1 MDIVGLRSFVVLAED
16 LHFGRAAGRLG
27 IAQPHLSRR
36 IRDLEKDL
44 GAVLFERTQRR
55 VTLTRAG
62 TALLARARR
71 LLDDLRRAGDETR
84 AIAEGKSGRLRIG
97 FIHSATYGTLP
108 ELLRLFSRDH
118 PQVGL
123 DLAEM
128 TMAEQ
133 AAALAAGDIDVGILR
148 PVAGVDGLC
157 FETIRREHF
166 LLAVP
171 EDTALS
177 ARQKVSLRDLVT
189 TPMIGFPRLTS
200 PLFHARITGALDRAG
215 VTPVIVQEATQI
227 HTVVGL
233 VSAGLGVALVPEVA
247 ARLGV
252 KGVRFLVVS
261 DGPEPVEVCIG
272 TRRGETS
279 PAVLAFARAG
289 AQLGGG
295 PAGESP
301 SAPA

>member
-1 MDIVGLRSFVVLAED
+1 MDIVRLRSFVVVAET
-16 LHFGRAAGRLG
+16 LHFGRAAARLG

-36 IRDLEKDL
+36 IRELETDL

-55 VTLTRAG
+55 VALTRAG
-62 TALLARARR
+62 IALLPRARR

-84 AIAEGKSGRLRIG
+84 AIAEGRSGRLRIG
-97 FIHSATYGTLP
+97 FIHSSTYGTLP
-108 ELLRLFSRDH
+108 ELLRIFAHDH
-118 PQVGL
+118 PQVVL
-123 DLAEM
+123 DLSEM
-128 TMAEQ
+128 TMVEQ
-133 AAALAAGDIDVGILR
+133 AAALTAGDIDVGILR
-148 PVAGVDGLC
+148 PVAGVESIV

-171 EDTALS
+171 QDLPLATRE
-177 ARQKVSLRDLVT
+177 KVSLRDLAT
-189 TPMIGFPRLTS
+189 TPMISFPRLTS
-200 PLFHARITGALDRAG
+200 PLFHARIAGALDRAG
-215 VTPVIVQEATQI
+215 VTPPVVQEATQI

-252 KGVRFLVVS
+252 RGVRFLSVG

-279 PAVLAFARAG
+279 PAVHAFARAG
-289 AQLGGG
+289 WRLRDVGT
-295 PAGESP
+295 PAG
-301 SAPA
+301 

>member
-1 MDIVGLRSFVVLAED
+1 MDIVRLRSFVVLAED
-16 LHFGRAAGRLG
+16 LHFGRAAARLG

-36 IRDLEKDL
+36 IRELEEDL

-55 VTLTRAG
+55 VALTRAG
-62 TALLARARR
+62 LTLLPRTRR
-71 LLDDLRRAGDETR
+71 ILDDLRRAADEAR
-84 AIAEGKSGRLRIG
+84 ATAEGKSGRLRIG
-97 FIHSATYGTLP
+97 FIHSSTYGTLP
-108 ELLRLFSRDH
+108 ELLRLFARDH
-118 PQVGL
+118 PQVVL
-123 DLAEM
+123 DLSEM
-128 TMAEQ
+128 TMVEQ

-148 PVAGVDGLC
+148 PVAGVESVA
-157 FETIRREHF
+157 FTTIRREHF

-171 EDTALS
+171 QDSALAQRDT
-177 ARQKVSLRDLVT
+177 VSLRDLAT

-215 VTPVIVQEATQI
+215 ITPPLVQEATQI

-252 KGVRFLVVS
+252 RGVRFLEIG

-272 TRRGETS
+272 SRRGETS
-279 PAVLAFARAG
+279 PAVLAFVRAG
-289 AQLGGG
+289 TRLSADAP
-295 PAGESP
+295 PAP
-301 SAPA
+301 